1 MLVASPSLSLCLC
14 LAFSRR
20 NHHGQ
25 GVYTGYK
32 VGEGR
37 EKKKK
42 KKKKKS
48 IRDRDE
54 YLSHVPR
61 IGDGSRCWNVKTS
74 EWRLASSCANSNSV
88 AGSYLRPGQ
97 PLSSINV
104 NQRGV
109 ENSMVTVEVEFF
121 FFFRFRSGV
130 GNLLKRCFKRS

>member
-1 MLVASPSLSLCLC
+1 MLVASLSLVLSV
-14 LAFSRR
+14 LPLVER

-25 GVYTGYK
+25 RVYTGYK